1 MAYNNKNGR
10 YKQGIYLV
18 KNPQKYKGDATN
30 VVYRSSWELR
40 VFKWMD
46 DNPNVIE
53 WASEECVIPYKS
65 PVDNKMH
72 RYFPDIW
79 AKIYGI
85 DGRTKTYLIEIKPE
99 AQANE
104 PAIKK
109 KITKQY
115 INEVCTYAINQAKWK
130 AAREFCLDRRW
141 EFKVLTEK
149 DLGI

>member
-1 MAYNNKNGR
+1 MARN
-10 YKQGIYLV
+10 YKQGIYTP
-18 KNPQKYKGDATN
+18 KNPNKYRGNSDN
-30 VVYRSSWELR
+30 IVYRSSWELR

-46 DNPNVIE
+46 DNPSVLE

-65 PVDNKMH
+65 PVDLKLH

-79 AKIYGI
+79 AKVLGV
-85 DGRTKTYLIEIKPE
+85 DGRTKTYLLEIKPE

-104 PAIKK
+104 PKVKK
-109 KITKQY
+109 RITKQY

-130 AAREFCLDRRW
+130 AARSYCLDRKW

>member
-1 MAYNNKNGR
+1 MARN
-10 YKQGIYLV
+10 YKKGIYSP
-18 KNPQKYKGDATN
+18 KNPSKYKGNASN
-30 VVYRSSWELR
+30 IVYRSSWELR

-46 DNPNVIE
+46 DNTSVLE

-65 PVDNKMH
+65 PVDQKLH

-79 AKIYGI
+79 AKVKGV
-85 DGRTKTYLIEIKPE
+85 DGRTKTYLLEIKPE

-104 PAIKK
+104 PKVKK

-115 INEVCTYAINQAKWK
+115 ITEVCTYAINQAKWK
-130 AAREFCLDRRW
+130 AAREYCMDRKW

-149 DLGI
+149 DLGL

>member
-1 MAYNNKNGR
+1 MARN
-10 YKQGIYLV
+10 YKQGIYV
-18 KNPQKYKGDATN
+18 PKNPSKYRGNASN
-30 VVYRSSWELR
+30 IVYRSSWELR

-46 DNPNVIE
+46 DNPSVLE

-65 PVDNKMH
+65 PVDHKLH

-79 AKIYGI
+79 AKVKGM

-104 PAIKK
+104 PKVKK

-115 INEVCTYAINQAKWK
+115 ITEVCTYAINSAKWK
-130 AAREFCLDRRW
+130 AAKLYCIERGW
-141 EFKVLTEK
+141 EFKILTEK
-149 DLGI
+149 DLGL